1 MVIGIILTVF
11 VIYVLSSIRI
21 VRQAEAMV
29 IERIGKYNRTIGPGI
44 HIVWRIFESPRAMQW
59 KYVQE
64 TLDGRTTVVRTVNE
78 RIDLRET
85 VYDFPKQNVITKD
98 NVVLEIDAILY
109 FRIVDPVKA
118 VYEVVNLPD
127 AIEKLA
133 QTTLRNVIGKMDLD
147 ETLSSRDKIN
157 AELKTVMEDATTKW
171 GVEIKRVELQNIN
184 PPKNIQETME
194 KQMRAERDK
203 RAVILEAEG
212 ERDANINRSEGIKQ
226 AEINK
231 AEGDKQAKIL
241 QAEGEAE
248 ARVKVA
254 EAEAKAIQIIMNTI
268 QSKGDPLNYLIAT
281 KYIDTLKEMVSGQN
295 NKVIY
300 LPYEASALLGS
311 IGGIKDMFHER
322 KSSE

>member
-1 MVIGIILTVF
+1 MVPLIIILVVF
-11 VIYVLSSIRI
+11 VIYALTGVKV

-29 IERIGKYNRTIGPGI
+29 IERLGKYNRTLASGVHVIWPFI
-44 HIVWRIFESPRAMQW
+44 ERPREIQW
-59 KYVQE
+59 KYVEEVQNGQ
-64 TLDGRTTVVRTVNE
+64 TIVKRTSTP

-133 QTTLRNVIGKMDLD
+133 QTTLRNVIGKLDLD

-281 KYIDTLKEMVSGQN
+281 KYIDTLKEMVSGKN

-311 IGGIKDMFHER
+311 LGGIKDMFNE
-322 KSSE
+322 KNNG